1 MIPTA
6 SHEAERDFRERGLT
20 EREADAARSALAGMT
35 AAAAAREMGVSS
47 STVGN
52 FRQRAYR
59 KLGVPSARELAAR
72 YGRQRE
78 AGVEGCAAGDSRAAL
93 LARGLSQTQSDVL
106 SLVARGLSTD
116 EVAESLGIAPGTV
129 SSARAMGYRMLGVHS
144 REELAA
150 LLEREAAAPRRARA
164 ARLAAACLAA
174 VMVVAVAVTTAS
186 YLGLRPPT
194 VVETEFGEVP
204 NVVGMD
210 LQSAWEVLVE
220 ADFLPIVRQ
229 GSASGAAGTVVNQS
243 THELRTKNVLGV
255 LDPNGA
261 LRHEYDTTPWKA
273 EVIVTV
279 TGVLQIPLEL
289 TTNHSEQQARSK
301 LAAAGFTNV
310 SAVGDGVG
318 LENNRVVGVSPA
330 PGAWVTPDN
339 LIELTVS
346 DEVVMPNVIGM
357 GPVEASS
364 VITLSGLV
372 PSPCVD
378 GWELSD
384 QAGWDTPTVFSTSI
398 QPGESVPVGTTIRVE
413 YSGPVEGTAHTV
425 SSEDN

>member
-1 MIPTA
+1 MIPRA
-6 SHEAERDFRERGLT
+6 CEEAERDFRERGLT
-20 EREADAARSALAGMT
+20 GREAEAARSALAGMT
-35 AAAAAREMGVSS
+35 AAAAALEMGVSS
-47 STVGN
+47 STVGSL
-52 FRQRAYR
+52 RQRAYR
-59 KLGVPSARELAAR
+59 KLGVSGAVGLVGKYAEK
-72 YGRQRE
+72 GIDKD
-78 AGVEGCAAGDSRAAL
+78 AGEKNWRPAL
-93 LARGLSQTQSDVL
+93 RARGLSETQASVL
-106 SLVARGLSTD
+106 SLACSGRSTAQIAG
-116 EVAESLGIAPGTV
+116 ELHLAEGTV
-129 SSARAMGYRMLGVHS
+129 RAARATGYRMLGVHS

-150 LLEREAAAPRRARA
+150 LLEREAAAPRRRRA

-174 VMVVAVAVTTAS
+174 AMVVAVAITAAA
-186 YLGLRPPT
+186 YLGSRPPA

-330 PGAWVTPDN
+330 PGAWVT
-339 LIELTVS
+339 LT
-346 DEVVMPNVIGM
+346 I
-357 GPVEASS
+357 SS
-364 VITLSGLV
+364 S
-372 PSPCVD
+372 SQCQMR
-378 GWELSD
+378 SSC
-384 QAGWDTPTVFSTSI
+384 QTS
-398 QPGESVPVGTTIRVE
+398 
-413 YSGPVEGTAHTV
+413 
-425 SSEDN
+425 

>member
-6 SHEAERDFRERGLT
+6 SHGAERDFRERGLT

-35 AAAAAREMGVSS
+35 AAAAAREMGISA
-47 STVGN
+47 STVGSL
-52 FRQRAYR
+52 RQRAYQ
-59 KLGVPSARELAAR
+59 KLGVSGAAEFVRKYAEKSADKN
-72 YGRQRE
+72 
-78 AGVEGCAAGDSRAAL
+78 AGEKDWRPTLHSH
-93 LARGLSQTQSDVL
+93 GLSETQASVL
-106 SLVARGLSTD
+106 SLACSGRSTAQIAD
-116 EVAESLGIAPGTV
+116 ELHLAEGTV
-129 SSARAMGYRMLGVHS
+129 RAARATGYRMLGVHS
-144 REELAA
+144 GEELAA
-150 LLEREAAAPRRARA
+150 LLEREAAAPRRRRA

-174 VMVVAVAVTTAS
+174 AMVVAVAVTMAS
-186 YLGLRPPT
+186 YLGSRPPA
-194 VVETEFGEVP
+194 VVETEFGEAP

-210 LQSAWEVLVE
+210 LQQAWEALVE

-229 GSASGAAGTVVNQS
+229 GSARGAAGTVINQS

-261 LRHEYDTTPWKA
+261 LRHQYDAIPWKA

-310 SAVGDGVG
+310 SAVGNGVG
-318 LENNRVVGVSPA
+318 FENNRVIGVSPA
-330 PGAWVTPDN
+330 PGAWVTPDT
-339 LIELTVS
+339 LIELTVA
-346 DEVVMPNVIGM
+346 DEVIMPNVIGM

-364 VITLSGLV
+364 VITLSGLI
-372 PSPCVD
+372 PSPRVD

-384 QAGWDTPTVFSTSI
+384 RAGWDTPTVLSTSI

-425 SSEDN
+425 DSEGN

>member
-20 EREADAARSALAGMT
+20 EREADAARSALTGMT

-47 STVGN
+47 STVGSL
-52 FRQRAYR
+52 RQRAYR
-59 KLGVPSARELAAR
+59 KLSVGGAAELARKYADNCIEKDADEKDWR
-72 YGRQRE
+72 P
-78 AGVEGCAAGDSRAAL
+78 ALRAH
-93 LARGLSQTQSDVL
+93 GLSETQASVL
-106 SLVARGLSTD
+106 SLACSGRSTARIAD
-116 EVAESLGIAPGTV
+116 ELHLAEGTV
-129 SSARAMGYRMLGVHS
+129 RAARATGYRMLGVHS

-150 LLEREAAAPRRARA
+150 LLEREAVAPRRARA

-174 VMVVAVAVTTAS
+174 AMVVAVAVTVAS
-186 YLGLRPPT
+186 YFGSRPPA
-194 VVETEFGEVP
+194 VVETEFGEMP

-210 LQSAWEVLVE
+210 LQQAWEMLVG
-220 ADFLPIVRQ
+220 ADILPIVRQ
-229 GSASGAAGTVVNQS
+229 GLADEAAGTVIDQS

-261 LRHEYDTTPWKA
+261 LRHEYDAIPWKA

-279 TGVLQIPLEL
+279 TGVFQIPLEL

-301 LAAAGFTNV
+301 LAEAGFTNV
-310 SAVGDGVG
+310 SAVGTGVG
-318 LENNRVVGVSPA
+318 FENNRVVGVSPA

-339 LIELTVS
+339 LIVLTVS
-346 DEVVMPNVIGM
+346 DEVIMPNVIGM

-372 PSPCVD
+372 PSPSVD

-384 QAGWDTPTVFSTSI
+384 QAGWDTPTVLSTSV

-425 SSEDN
+425 DSEGN

>member
-6 SHEAERDFRERGLT
+6 SQEAERDFRERGLT
-20 EREADAARSALAGMT
+20 GREADAARSALAGMT

-47 STVGN
+47 STAGSL
-52 FRQRAYR
+52 RQRAYR
-59 KLGVPSARELAAR
+59 KLGVSGASGLVGKYAEK
-72 YGRQRE
+72 GVDKD
-78 AGVEGCAAGDSRAAL
+78 AGEKDWRPAL
-93 LARGLSQTQSDVL
+93 GARGLSETQASVL
-106 SLVARGLSTD
+106 SLACSGRSTAQI
-116 EVAESLGIAPGTV
+116 AEELHLAEGTV
-129 SSARAMGYRMLGVHS
+129 RAARATGYRMIGVHS

-150 LLEREAAAPRRARA
+150 LLEREAAAPRRRHA

-174 VMVVAVAVTTAS
+174 VMVVAAAVTVTS
-186 YLGLRPPT
+186 YLGSQPPA
-194 VVETEFGEVP
+194 VVETKFGEVP

-210 LQSAWEVLVE
+210 LQSAWEALAE

-229 GSASGAAGTVVNQS
+229 GSASGAAGTIVNQS
-243 THELRTKNVLGV
+243 AHELRTKNVLGV

-330 PGAWVTPDN
+330 PGAWVTPDDP
-339 LIELTVS
+339 IELTVS

-384 QAGWDTPTVFSTSI
+384 QAGWDTPTVLSTSI

>member
-1 MIPTA
+1 MIPRA
-6 SHEAERDFRERGLT
+6 CEEAERDFRERGLT
-20 EREADAARSALAGMT
+20 GREADAARSALAGMT
-35 AAAAAREMGVSS
+35 AAAAAIEMGVSS

-59 KLGVPSARELAAR
+59 KLGVTSARELAAQ

-78 AGVEGCAAGDSRAAL
+78 EGRAAGDSRAAL

-106 SLVARGLSTD
+106 SLVAEGLSTD
-116 EVAESLGIAPGTV
+116 EVAERLSVAPGTV
-129 SSARAMGYRMLGVHS
+129 SSARAAGYRMLGVHS

-150 LLEREAAAPRRARA
+150 LLEREAAAPRRRHA

-174 VMVVAVAVTTAS
+174 VMVVAAAVTVTS
-186 YLGLRPPT
+186 YLGSQPPA
-194 VVETEFGEVP
+194 VVETKFGEVP

-210 LQSAWEVLVE
+210 LQSAWEALAE

-229 GSASGAAGTVVNQS
+229 GSASGAAGTIVNQS
-243 THELRTKNVLGV
+243 AHELRTKNVLGV

-279 TGVLQIPLEL
+279 TGILQIPLEL

-330 PGAWVTPDN
+330 PGAWVTPDDP
-339 LIELTVS
+339 IELTVS
-346 DEVVMPNVIGM
+346 DEVVMPNIIGM

-384 QAGWDTPTVFSTSI
+384 QAGWDTPTVLSTSI

>member
-6 SHEAERDFRERGLT
+6 SQEAERDFRERGLT
-20 EREADAARSALAGMT
+20 GREAEAARSALAGMT

-47 STVGN
+47 STVGSL
-52 FRQRAYR
+52 RQRAYR
-59 KLGVPSARELAAR
+59 KLGVSGATELVRKYA
-72 YGRQRE
+72 E
-78 AGVEGCAAGDSRAAL
+78 KSVDKDAGEKDWRPTL
-93 LARGLSQTQSDVL
+93 RARGLSETQASVL
-106 SLVARGLSTD
+106 SLACSGRSTAQI
-116 EVAESLGIAPGTV
+116 AEELHLAEGTV
-129 SSARAMGYRMLGVHS
+129 RAARATGYRMLGVHS

-150 LLEREAAAPRRARA
+150 LLEREAAAPRRRRA

-174 VMVVAVAVTTAS
+174 AMVVAVAVTVTS
-186 YLGLRPPT
+186 YLGSRPPA

-210 LQSAWEVLVE
+210 LQQAWEALVE

-229 GSASGAAGTVVNQS
+229 GSVSGAAGTVVSQS
-243 THELRTKNVLGV
+243 AHELRTKNVLGV

-330 PGAWVTPDN
+330 PGAWVNPDN

-384 QAGWDTPTVFSTSI
+384 QAGWDTPTVLSTSI

>member
-1 MIPTA
+1 MIPRA
-6 SHEAERDFRERGLT
+6 CEEAERDFRERGLT
-20 EREADAARSALAGMT
+20 GREAEAARSALAGMT
-35 AAAAAREMGVSS
+35 AAAAALEMGVSS

-59 KLGVPSARELAAR
+59 KLGVTGARELAAK
-72 YGRQRE
+72 YGRPRE
-78 AGVEGCAAGDSRAAL
+78 AEAEGREAGDSRAAL
-93 LARGLSQTQSDVL
+93 LARGLSETQASVL
-106 SLVARGLSTD
+106 SLACSGRSTAQIAG
-116 EVAESLGIAPGTV
+116 ELHLAEGTV
-129 SSARAMGYRMLGVHS
+129 RAARATGYRMLGVHS

-150 LLEREAAAPRRARA
+150 LLEREAAAPRRRRG

-174 VMVVAVAVTTAS
+174 VMVAAVAVTTAS

-330 PGAWVTPDN
+330 PGAWVT
-339 LIELTVS
+339 LT
-346 DEVVMPNVIGM
+346 I
-357 GPVEASS
+357 SS
-364 VITLSGLV
+364 S
-372 PSPCVD
+372 SQCQMR
-378 GWELSD
+378 SSC
-384 QAGWDTPTVFSTSI
+384 QTS
-398 QPGESVPVGTTIRVE
+398 
-413 YSGPVEGTAHTV
+413 
-425 SSEDN
+425 

>member
-1 MIPTA
+1 
-6 SHEAERDFRERGLT
+6 
-20 EREADAARSALAGMT
+20 
-35 AAAAAREMGVSS
+35 
-47 STVGN
+47 
-52 FRQRAYR
+52 
-59 KLGVPSARELAAR
+59 
-72 YGRQRE
+72 
-78 AGVEGCAAGDSRAAL
+78 
-93 LARGLSQTQSDVL
+93 
-106 SLVARGLSTD
+106 
-116 EVAESLGIAPGTV
+116 
-129 SSARAMGYRMLGVHS
+129 MLGVHS

-174 VMVVAVAVTTAS
+174 AMVVAVAVTMAS
-186 YLGLRPPT
+186 YLGSRPPA

-210 LQSAWEVLVE
+210 LQQAWETLVE
-220 ADFLPIVRQ
+220 TGFLPIVRQ
-229 GSASGAAGTVVNQS
+229 GLADEAAGTVINQS
-243 THELRTKNVLGV
+243 AHELRTKNVLGV

-289 TTNHSEQQARSK
+289 TTNHSEQQAQSK

-310 SAVGDGVG
+310 SAVGNGVG
-318 LENNRVVGVSPA
+318 FENNRVVGVSPA

-339 LIELTVS
+339 LIELTVT

-364 VITLSGLV
+364 VITLSGLI

-384 QAGWDTPTVFSTSI
+384 RAGWDTPTVLSTSI

-425 SSEDN
+425 DSEGN

>member
-6 SHEAERDFRERGLT
+6 SQEAERDFRERGLT
-20 EREADAARSALAGMT
+20 GREADAARSALSGMT

-47 STVGN
+47 STVGSL
-52 FRQRAYR
+52 RQRAYR
-59 KLGVPSARELAAR
+59 KLGVSGAVGLVGKYAEKSVDKD
-72 YGRQRE
+72 
-78 AGVEGCAAGDSRAAL
+78 AGEKDWRPTL
-93 LARGLSQTQSDVL
+93 RARGLSETQASVL
-106 SLVARGLSTD
+106 SLACSGRSTAQI
-116 EVAESLGIAPGTV
+116 AEELHLAEGTV
-129 SSARAMGYRMLGVHS
+129 RAARATGYRMLGVHS

-150 LLEREAAAPRRARA
+150 LLEREAAAPRRRRA

-174 VMVVAVAVTTAS
+174 VMVIAAVAVTAAS
-186 YLGLRPPT
+186 YLGSRPPA

-210 LQSAWEVLVE
+210 LQQAWEALVE

-229 GSASGAAGTVVNQS
+229 GSVSGAAGTVVSQS
-243 THELRTKNVLGV
+243 AHELRTKNVLGV

-330 PGAWVTPDN
+330 PGAWVNPDDP
-339 LIELTVS
+339 IELTVS

-384 QAGWDTPTVFSTSI
+384 QAGWDTPTVLSTSI

-425 SSEDN
+425 KTGGD